1 MEFKFFK
8 LCGLFFLDG
17 FLLIFLGQN
26 PWLLASALVLNCYF
40 ALDQPLNL
48 FVSQLLLQE
57 ERTILFFRDGMC
69 FSWSM
74 IWIPSKQGCYDH
86 ANLSNCSEIQI
97 SHSRLPCD
105 AHKFSQCLVCF
116 HFTCVH
122 SLSPAGLKA
131 L

>member
-1 MEFKFFK
+1 MWSF
-8 LCGLFFLDG
+8 FFLDG
-17 FLLIFLGQN
+17 LLLIFLGQN

-57 ERTILFFRDGMC
+57 KRTILFFRDGMC

-86 ANLSNCSEIQI
+86 TNLSNRSEIQI
-97 SHSRLPCD
+97 SHSCSHVMHTNSHNVWPAFISRV
-105 AHKFSQCLVCF
+105 SI
-116 HFTCVH
+116 
-122 SLSPAGLKA
+122 LSPLLDSK
-131 L
+131 LFEDRMTF